1 MAEDNEELKPVEVE
15 EETVNVGGQEEELKL
30 KEQQKQN
37 DELRLKEQAEKT
49 EDNEKKE
56 ASVENYPKE
65 PDDKYNH
72 GEYEPIKEQDISQY
86 LWDTLLKYINKGLQ
100 KGYNW
105 WMDSVDHALSK
116 RDRGPAKPES
126 AKEEKLTHSK
136 ERGKELYKARED
148 VTKKFSE
155 SLKDDIS
162 NLTTNIQT
170 NDDRASLE
178 ETLTRCQGIAYDIAV
193 SELLNEKMSK
203 DKDGKFA
210 VMNKTAL
217 IGEIKERVRE
227 KQEKLMSGVLATA
240 YYAQN
245 IENMEPP
252 EVYKA
257 CKEYLD
263 IRENESKAIKDL
275 ITKDLENGNFV
286 ANGKKPNK
294 DIAVKL
300 NAFNR
305 SFASDSGLVHSSLK
319 EAISLVETSTLS
331 PDEKVSLAEFQ
342 KTANL
347 FQAFESGAA
356 LDLQRQ
362 IKLVDEAYKANK
374 SNSVRDRIAAMKQNL
389 GVNPVASKMAQKYVN
404 NAVLRAVA
412 KNQGGRK

>member
-1 MAEDNEELKPVEVE
+1 MAEENEELKPVEVE
-15 EETVNVGGQEEELKL
+15 EETVNVGGQEEELKI
-30 KEQQKQN
+30 KEQLKQN
-37 DELRLKEQAEKT
+37 DELRLKEQAEKA

-126 AKEEKLTHSK
+126 SKEESITHSK

-148 VTKKFSE
+148 VTKEFQNRVTSEYLNSVKFNRE
-155 SLKDDIS
+155 SDKNALS
-162 NLTTNIQT
+162 N
-170 NDDRASLE
+170 
-178 ETLTRCQGIAYDIAV
+178 TLVRCQGIAYDVAV
-193 SELLNEKMSK
+193 SEVLNEKMSK

-210 VMNKTAL
+210 KMNKTAL

-245 IENMEPP
+245 IENMEPS

-263 IRENESKAIKDL
+263 IRENESKAIKEL

-286 ANGKKPNK
+286 ANDKKPNK

-305 SFASDSGLVHSSLK
+305 SFASDAGLVHSSLK

-347 FQAFESGAA
+347 FQTFENGAA

-374 SNSVRDRIAAMKQNL
+374 GNSVRDRIAAMKQNL
-389 GVNPVASKMAQKYVN
+389 GINPVASKMAQKYADN
-404 NAVLRAVA
+404 TVLRAVA